1 MWKPEIRLALILLKT
16 PQSKHNGVVS
26 YVFICYREWLS
37 NNNRKQSNSNRT
49 QSNSNRTQSNKITQ
63 SNAIETNQ
71 RFPVMF
77 DWCSIVFGNRTSI
90 VRLGSIDFDFS
101 IEKSG
106 SIVFD
111 WHRLVLLALAKSY
124 YTVHPTCKHEY
135 MNKRVFL
142 IKLISKNFKNHS
154 TYRIWTNSC

>member
-111 WHRLVLLALAKSY
+111 WHRLDLTPEISSQELNNGDKMPPLLLPPALSLIIL
-124 YTVHPTCKHEY
+124 
-135 MNKRVFL
+135 FL
-142 IKLISKNFKNHS
+142 
-154 TYRIWTNSC
+154 